1 MFPGEV
7 HIAHIVVISINF
19 AIELKFVAKYIDIF
33 YFIGYYYHI
42 VNDKHQLK
50 REIHQKG
57 RKNVDV
63 VKLLSEA

>member
-33 YFIGYYYHI
+33 YFIGYYYL
-42 VNDKHQLK
+42 VNRDKCQLK
-50 REIHQKG
+50 GEY
-57 RKNVDV
+57 
-63 VKLLSEA
+63 S